1 MQGMMQTMHQRAQP
15 EQRQAAR
22 MQAMQDCPMMP
33 RTSGAAAEM
42 PQAGEAADDTT
53 MRAMMQMMQGMMQ
66 MMQSQMQSQGQR
78 RPQ

>member
-1 MQGMMQTMHQRAQP
+1 MMRMMHQRAQS
-15 EQRQAAR
+15 EQMQPAR
-22 MQAMQDCPMMP
+22 MQAMHDCPMMP
-33 RTSGAAAEM
+33 RTSGATAEM
-42 PQAGEAADDTT
+42 PQTSETASDETT

>member
-1 MQGMMQTMHQRAQP
+1 LRLFIFSYRFNSRIEAGR
-15 EQRQAAR
+15 
-22 MQAMQDCPMMP
+22 
-33 RTSGAAAEM
+33 GA
-42 PQAGEAADDTT
+42 PQNIIRRLSDETT